1 MLRARLGLAVL
12 LMASIGAGCSE
23 NLGARSE
30 DGGSAPPPATSLL
43 GGALLATYMGV
54 LPCADCPG
62 IRYTLNLWGDG
73 VFFLR
78 ITYLGKGEGEGSSFD
93 DIGMWSL
100 AAEGATL
107 VLHGGREAPLKFA
120 VKSADVLR
128 QLDLEGKESESR
140 LNYDLVHAEHVQSFE
155 PRLALRGMY
164 SYFADAGV
172 LRECLT
178 EKRIPVVQEGE
189 NRTLEAA
196 YLKARRKPGE
206 PLLVN
211 LEGRIVMRTRIEGS
225 GEQHMLVVERVINLW
240 PGETCGP
247 WVSTAELE
255 NTHWKLIRLGDQPI
269 LVSAGRPEIHVRLV
283 REGRRVQGF
292 AGCNRL
298 VGGYE
303 LGGQDLRFVGLATTR
318 MACPE
323 GMEQEQAFLKALE
336 ATARWNI
343 LSKHLELYGS
353 GGELL
358 ARFESRYME

>member
-1 MLRARLGLAVL
+1 MLQVSLGFAVL
-12 LMASIGAGCSE
+12 LLACIGAGCSE
-23 NLGARSE
+23 NPGTRSK
-30 DGGSAPPPATSLL
+30 DGDSAPPPATSLV
-43 GGALLATYMGV
+43 GVALVTYMGV

-78 ITYLGKGEGEGSSFD
+78 ITYLGKGEDEGTSFD
-93 DIGMWSL
+93 DIGRWAL
-100 AAEGATL
+100 AADSATL

-120 VKSADVLR
+120 VRSADVLR
-128 QLDLEGKESESR
+128 KLDLEGKESDSR
-140 LNYDLVHAEHVQSFE
+140 LNYDLVRAEHVQSLE

-196 YLKARRKPGE
+196 YLKARRQPGE

-211 LEGRIVMRTRIEGS
+211 LEGRIVIRPRVEGV

-247 WVSTAELE
+247 WVSTPELE
-255 NTHWKLIRLGDQPI
+255 NTYWKLVRLGDQPM
-269 LVSAGRPEIHVRLV
+269 LVSAGRPEIHLRLV
-283 REGRRVQGF
+283 REGRKVQGF

-318 MACPE
+318 MACQE
-323 GMEQEQAFLKALE
+323 EMELEQAFLKALG